1 MTTRRPGTGGPN
13 PSGPNPDEDDR
24 LGMTKI
30 RDLAV
35 IALVAAVALWIL
47 IRYNYGAF
55 PSLPW
60 PAGVFLYLLAAI
72 EFVTGFLVRARV
84 AGRDI
89 GRARGQLHPIAAARV
104 MVLGKA
110 SAILGA
116 IATGGWVGILV
127 FLMTNGVLDAA
138 RADRPAAVVGAIG
151 GVLLTAAALWLEH
164 CCRAPDD
171 PDGERDASDPAPA

>member
-1 MTTRRPGTGGPN
+1 MTARGPS
-13 PSGPNPDEDDR
+13 PEEDER
-24 LGMTKI
+24 LGVTKF
-30 RDLAV
+30 RDLVVVAV
-35 IALVAAVALWIL
+35 IAAVALWIL
-47 IRYNYGAF
+47 IRYNYGEF

-72 EFVTGFLVRARV
+72 EFVTGFIVRARV
-84 AGRDI
+84 SGRDI
-89 GRARGQLHPIAAARV
+89 GRARGQLHPIAVARV

-127 FLMTNGVLDAA
+127 FLMTNGLLDAA
-138 RADRPAAVVGAIG
+138 RADRPAAIVGVIG
-151 GVLLTAAALWLEH
+151 GVLLVAAALWLEH

-171 PDGERDASDPAPA
+171 PDDQRDAPDAATA

>member
-1 MTTRRPGTGGPN
+1 MTARRPD
-13 PSGPNPDEDDR
+13 PDGEDER
-24 LGMTKI
+24 LGITKV
-30 RDLAV
+30 RDLVLIAV
-35 IALVAAVALWIL
+35 IAGVALWIL

-72 EFVTGFLVRARV
+72 EFATGFIVRARV

-116 IATGGWVGILV
+116 IAAGGWAGVLV
-127 FLMTNGVLDAA
+127 FLMTNGLLDAA
-138 RADRPAAVVGAIG
+138 RADRPAAIVGAVG
-151 GVLLTAAALWLEH
+151 GVLLAAAALWLEH

-171 PDGERDASDPAPA
+171 PDGDRDASDAAPA